1 MPIKL
6 NQDDAPTLNL
16 TPMIDIVFLL
26 IIFFMV
32 GTKFTEIEQQ
42 LELSVPQISDGA
54 TEVLE
59 PEQCVVA
66 VFHNGT
72 VALDDSM
79 MSLAELETSLIERM
93 HNGREL
99 YVIIRGDAQGA
110 FQNVADVLSAC
121 RRAGVSDLGISVRM
135 ATRD

>member
-6 NQDDAPTLNL
+6 NQDEAPTLNL

-42 LELSVPQISDGA
+42 LELSVPRVSDGA
-54 TEVLE
+54 TEVKE
-59 PEQCVVA
+59 PDQCVVTVFQNGA
-66 VFHNGT
+66 VS
-72 VALDDSM
+72 LDDSM
-79 MSLAELETSLIERM
+79 MDLTELENHLTQRM
-93 HNGREL
+93 LGGRKL
-99 YVIIRGDAQGA
+99 NVIIRGDAQGA
-110 FQNVADVLSAC
+110 FQNVADVLSVC

>member
-42 LELSVPQISDGA
+42 LELSVPRVSDGA
-54 TEVLE
+54 TEVKE
-59 PEQCVVA
+59 PDQCVVA
-66 VFHNGT
+66 VVQNGS
-72 VALDDSM
+72 VSLDDSM
-79 MSLAELETSLIERM
+79 MNLTELENHLTQRM
-93 HNGREL
+93 LGGRKL
-99 YVIIRGDAQGA
+99 NVIIRGDAQGA
-110 FQNVADVLSAC
+110 FQNVADVLSVC